1 MRNHL
6 IPLTFHHHRRTL
18 SLVGYTQSD
27 RDYYHRAEVKGQA
40 VYYAGYAD
48 VAVGVDELGAW
59 ISSREKES
67 GESRV
72 RSSDGTG
79 LDPREVEQ
87 VILRLY
93 NQQEAKEQANMYS
106 ILKKL
111 PLHIGAKEKG

>member
-1 MRNHL
+1 MRDHL

-27 RDYYHRAEVKGQA
+27 REYYHRAEVKGQA
-40 VYYAGYAD
+40 VYYAECSGL
-48 VAVGVDELGAW
+48 AVGVDELGAW
-59 ISSREKES
+59 MNFRTDDEPLI
-67 GESRV
+67 

>member
-1 MRNHL
+1 MRDHR
-6 IPLTFHHHRRTL
+6 IALTFHHHRRTL

-27 RDYYHRAEVKGQA
+27 RDYYHRAEMEGQA
-40 VYYAGYAD
+40 VSHSGFSAL
-48 VAVGVDELGAW
+48 AVGVDELGAW
-59 ISSREKES
+59 IGYREKES

-93 NQQEAKEQANMYS
+93 NQQEAKEQANMHS

>member
-1 MRNHL
+1 MRDHR
-6 IPLTFHHHRRTL
+6 IALTFHHHRRTL

-27 RDYYHRAEVKGQA
+27 RDYYYRAEVKGK
-40 VYYAGYAD
+40 VVSCSGFSEL
-48 VAVGVDELGAW
+48 AVGVDELGAW
-59 ISSREKES
+59 MNFRTDDEPLI
-67 GESRV
+67 

-93 NQQEAKEQANMYS
+93 NQQEAKEQANMHS

-111 PLHIGAKEKG
+111 PLHIGAKEKA

>member
-1 MRNHL
+1 MRDHR
-6 IPLTFHHHRRTL
+6 IPLTFHQHRRTL

-27 RDYYHRAEVKGQA
+27 RDYYYRAEVKGK
-40 VYYAGYAD
+40 VVSCSGFSEL
-48 VAVGVDELGAW
+48 AVGVDELGAW
-59 ISSREKES
+59 MNLRTDDEPLI
-67 GESRV
+67 

-111 PLHIGAKEKG
+111 PLHIGAKEKA